1 MRKAITIALIMIVAI
16 CTACNKKQVNKQ
28 NEKLFYAIEEENY
41 QAVKECLEDKNL
53 DLEHLKLSERTQF
66 AKKDQRALGLAME
79 QISEIEG
86 SEQISLLLI
95 KAGAD
100 VNSFKGLNTYL
111 QIAASN
117 KKYELVKALVEAGAS
132 VNKRGKEN
140 GYRALDQIVNQIST
154 KDEKD
159 SQQIIEYLT
168 KKGAIFDN
176 DTLKSVMNGEW
187 RYKYTTKIIKE
198 IKKQGNTIKISKALE
213 AAIEGNNKDL
223 QKYIR
228 DKKINKKDEKDIILY
243 ASANCNLRTVK
254 MLYQE
259 GYDFKI
265 ADDYAMNPLHIA
277 SLYNNEFVVKFLCDK
292 KLDSGPRYK
301 EDEVENYSALDYA
314 VISGNEKK
322 YKYLSKQK
330 STKINQK
337 SMWEAATIYGNEDS
351 IRLLKENLYKPNET
365 EILQGYMQG
374 NDKAIKGLINQKYT
388 INIIKGD
395 FISRSSIRTIKK
407 LYQKTNVKISQDE
420 MESLVIARENKFI
433 KAIIKEKRYQG
444 TQNKERLLYYAVDTG
459 NLELV
464 KYFIKLGADI
474 NKVIE
479 IEGNQSS
486 ALHRAAERSSKE
498 ILKYMINKGGDIHK
512 KNGEGKDAIQIA
524 KDGGYEENE
533 KLLKGE

>member
-1 MRKAITIALIMIVAI
+1 
-16 CTACNKKQVNKQ
+16 
-28 NEKLFYAIEEENY
+28 
-41 QAVKECLEDKNL
+41 
-53 DLEHLKLSERTQF
+53 
-66 AKKDQRALGLAME
+66 
-79 QISEIEG
+79 
-86 SEQISLLLI
+86 
-95 KAGAD
+95 
-100 VNSFKGLNTYL
+100 
-111 QIAASN
+111 
-117 KKYELVKALVEAGAS
+117 
-132 VNKRGKEN
+132 
-140 GYRALDQIVNQIST
+140 
-154 KDEKD
+154 
-159 SQQIIEYLT
+159 
-168 KKGAIFDN
+168 
-176 DTLKSVMNGEW
+176 
-187 RYKYTTKIIKE
+187 
-198 IKKQGNTIKISKALE
+198 
-213 AAIEGNNKDL
+213 
-223 QKYIR
+223 
-228 DKKINKKDEKDIILY
+228 
-243 ASANCNLRTVK
+243 
-254 MLYQE
+254 
-259 GYDFKI
+259 
-265 ADDYAMNPLHIA
+265 
-277 SLYNNEFVVKFLCDK
+277 
-292 KLDSGPRYK
+292 
-301 EDEVENYSALDYA
+301 
-314 VISGNEKK
+314 
-322 YKYLSKQK
+322 
-330 STKINQK
+330 
-337 SMWEAATIYGNEDS
+337 MWEAATIYGNEDS
-351 IRLLKENLYKPNET
+351 IRLSKENLYKLNET

>member
-53 DLEHLKLSERTQF
+53 DLEHLKLSDRTQF

-140 GYRALDQIVNQIST
+140 GYRALDQIVSQIST

-228 DKKINKKDEKDIILY
+228 DKKINKKDEKNIILY

-265 ADDYAMNPLHIA
+265 VD
-277 SLYNNEFVVKFLCDK
+277 
-292 KLDSGPRYK
+292 
-301 EDEVENYSALDYA
+301 DYA